1 MLDHLTVAW
10 DPLIPLALLLGLAVL
25 STLVCGLGLWQRTR
39 GGLLRAA
46 FAAVVLLVLANPSAV
61 SEEREP
67 LNDVALVVVDESAST
82 QIGARTDQQEAA
94 LAALQDSL
102 EALPATDTRVIR
114 ARGAG
119 LGGNAGG
126 DRGDAGGTQL
136 FAAVDEALAEVAQS
150 RVGAVF
156 LLSDG
161 QVHDVPADLERLAV
175 DAPVHLLRSGRDG
188 ERDRRLTLENVPG
201 YGIVGRELSLT
212 LRVDDLPENAPGGRA
227 TVRIARDGGEAEE
240 LQVPLGEE
248 VEYSFEVE
256 RRGPT
261 VLEIEAAPGPEEL
274 TLRNNTAAV
283 VVNGVRDRLRVL
295 LVSGEPHAGERAW
308 RNILKSDPSV
318 DLVHFTILR
327 PPEKQ
332 DGTPIHELSLIA
344 FPTRELFEVKLD
356 EFDLVIFDRY
366 RRRGVLPNLYLE
378 NISRYV
384 EGGGALFEAAGPA
397 FATPLSLYRTPL
409 GRVLPATPSGEVV
422 EAPYRAAVTELG
434 HRHPVTA
441 ELPGALRP
449 DEEGEPR
456 WGRWFR
462 QIDTQARDGET
473 LMTGAAG
480 RPLLVLDRIGEG
492 RVAQLTSDHMW
503 LWSRGFDG
511 GGPQAELTRRV
522 AHWLMKEPDL
532 EEEDLRASV
541 HGDRLEI
548 ERRSLEE
555 DWSEVEVT
563 QPDGSTRTLELS
575 RSGPGRATASLQIEE
590 PGVYRVGDGERLA
603 LAAAG
608 PTNPLEMA
616 DLRSTDEILAPLL
629 EATGG
634 RAQMLAPAGG
644 TAGGAAGGTGADL
657 DVRKVRPDRD
667 RHGDGWFGVVGQGEY
682 VVTGVQTRPLL
693 PALAALALALGA
705 LLFAWRREGR

>member
-1 MLDHLTVAW
+1 MLDHLTLAW
-10 DPLIPLALLLGLAVL
+10 DPLIPWPALAALALA
-25 STLVCGLGLWQRTR
+25 SAAICGATLWQRAR
-39 GGLLRAA
+39 GGLLRAL
-46 FAAVVLLVLANPSAV
+46 FAATLLLALANPSAV

-67 LNDVALVVVDESAST
+67 LRDVALVVLDESPST
-82 QIGARTDQQEAA
+82 EIAPRPDQQTTA
-94 LAALQDSL
+94 LAALTEAL
-102 EALPATDTRVIR
+102 EALPDTEVRVVR
-114 ARGAG
+114 SEGGG
-119 LGGNAGG
+119 LGGGTGGAGPG
-126 DRGDAGGTQL
+126 PGGTGGASGGTNL
-136 FAAVDEALAEVAQS
+136 FATVDQALSEVAQT

-156 LLSDG
+156 LISDG
-161 QVHDVPADLERLAV
+161 QVHDVPESLEQFAL
-175 DAPVHLLRSGRDG
+175 DAPVHLLRSGRDD
-188 ERDRRLTLENVPG
+188 ERDRRLTLTNVPG

-212 LRVDDLPENAPGGRA
+212 LRVDDLPESAPGGQA
-227 TVRIARDGGEAEE
+227 TLRIARDGAEPE
-240 LQVPLGEE
+240 LLRVPLGSE

-256 RRGPT
+256 RRGAT
-261 VLEIEAAPGPEEL
+261 VIEIEAEAGPDEL

-295 LVSGEPHAGERAW
+295 LVSGEPHVGERAW

-378 NISRYV
+378 NIARYV
-384 EGGGALFEAAGPA
+384 EEGGALFEAVGPA

-409 GRVLPATPSGEVV
+409 GRVLPATPTGDVV
-422 EAPYRAAVTELG
+422 ERPFHAAVTDLG
-434 HRHPVTA
+434 HRHPVTSA
-441 ELPGALRP
+441 LPGALLAG
-449 DEEGEPR
+449 EEGPPG

-462 QIDTQARDGET
+462 QVDTDARDGEI
-473 LMTGAAG
+473 LMTGADE

-492 RVAQLTSDHMW
+492 RVAQLTSDHIW
-503 LWSRGFDG
+503 LWSRGFEG

-532 EEEDLRASV
+532 EEEDLRAAV

-548 ERRSLEE
+548 EQRSLEE
-555 DWSEVEVT
+555 DWSSVEVT
-563 QPDGSTRTLELS
+563 LPNGETVTLDLEA
-575 RSGPGRATASLQIEE
+575 SGPGRAAAALPVDQ
-590 PGVYRVGDGERLA
+590 PGVYRVSDGERVA

-608 PTNPLEMA
+608 PVNPIEMA
-616 DLRSTDEILAPLL
+616 DLRATDEILAPVI

-634 RAQMLAPAGG
+634 RAQGLLEN
-644 TAGGAAGGTGADL
+644 ADIA
-657 DVRKVRPDRD
+657 VRKIRADRD
-667 RHGDGWFGVVGQGEY
+667 RAGNDWFGVVGQGAF
-682 VVTGVQTRPLL
+682 VVTGVETRPLL
-693 PALAALALALGA
+693 PELAALALALAA

>member
-10 DPLIPLALLLGLAVL
+10 DPLIPLALLALLAVL
-25 STLVCGLGLWQRTR
+25 SAAVCGLAVWQRSR

-46 FAAVVLLVLANPSAV
+46 FAAAILLVLANPSAV
-61 SEEREP
+61 SEERAP
-67 LNDVALVVVDESAST
+67 LDDVALVVVDESAST
-82 QIGARTDQQEAA
+82 RIGARSAQQEAA
-94 LAALQDSL
+94 LERLQARL
-102 EALPATDTRVIR
+102 AELPATEVRTLR
-114 ARGAG
+114 AQGAG
-119 LGGNAGG
+119 LTGG
-126 DRGDAGGTQL
+126 RGDTGGTKL
-136 FAAVDEALAEVAQS
+136 FAAIDEALAEVAQS

-161 QVHDVPADLERLAV
+161 QVHDVPERLDQLAV
-175 DAPVHLLRSGRDG
+175 DAPVHLLRSGREG
-188 ERDRRLTLENVPG
+188 ERDRRLTLKNVPG
-201 YGIVGRELSLT
+201 YGIVGRELSMT
-212 LRVDDLPENAPGGRA
+212 LRVDDLPDNVAGGLA
-227 TVRIARDGGEAEE
+227 TVRISRDGGEPEE
-240 LQVPLGEE
+240 LRLPLGQD
-248 VEYSFEVE
+248 VDYSFEVE

-261 VLEIEAAPGPEEL
+261 VIEIEAAPGPEEL

-295 LVSGEPHAGERAW
+295 LVSGEPHSGERAW

-384 EGGGALFEAAGPA
+384 EEGGALFEAAGPA

-422 EAPYRAAVTELG
+422 EAPFRAGVTELG

-441 ELPGALRP
+441 ELPGALAP
-449 DEEGEPR
+449 GEQGDAR

-462 QIDTQARDGET
+462 QIDTEAREGET
-473 LMTGAAG
+473 LMTGAGG
-480 RPLLVLDRIGEG
+480 RPLLVLDRIGAG
-492 RVAQLTSDHMW
+492 RVAQLTSDHIW

-532 EEEDLRASV
+532 EEEDLRAAV
-541 HGDRLEI
+541 HGDRLEV
-548 ERRSLEE
+548 EQRSLEE

-563 QPDGSTRTLELS
+563 LPDGSTRTLELT
-575 RSGPGRATASLQIEE
+575 RSGPGRASASLQIAE
-590 PGVYRVGDGERLA
+590 PGVYRVSDGERLA

-616 DLRSTDEILAPLL
+616 DLRATEEILAPLI

-634 RAQMLAPAGG
+634 RSQALA
-644 TAGGAAGGTGADL
+644 AAADIQ
-657 DVRKVRPDRD
+657 VRKVRPDRD

-693 PALAALALALGA
+693 PELAALALALGV